1 MIQHAGGEIWT
12 RMCVGVGQSPYV
24 CTQGCYIAEEVVQGS
39 HSDMNN
45 LFNWEQVMLNL
56 PGNKD
61 YDPKLPWVY
70 KITKDGVIAADLFT
84 YMYNQ
89 RCTGDT

>member
-1 MIQHAGGEIWT
+1 
-12 RMCVGVGQSPYV
+12 
-24 CTQGCYIAEEVVQGS
+24 
-39 HSDMNN
+39 MNN